1 MKDLMAM
8 IPGVGSK
15 IKDLDIDENA
25 FKGIEA
31 MIQSMTPR
39 ERAKPEI
46 LNGSRKQRI
55 VNGSGRSIQELNK
68 LLTQF
73 NQMRQMM
80 KAMQNR
86 KMPGMGL
93 PGMRR

>member
-1 MKDLMAM
+1 
-8 IPGVGSK
+8 
-15 IKDLDIDENA
+15 
-25 FKGIEA
+25 
-31 MIQSMTPR
+31 MTPR

-46 LNGSRKQRI
+46 LNASRKQRI
-55 VNGSGRSIQELNK
+55 VSGSGRSIQDLNK

-80 KAMQNR
+80 KSMQNR